1 MNALEHLIQS
11 LINGA
16 LMGCIYAL
24 IALGLSI
31 IFGVMNVVNFAH
43 GEFVMLAMYST
54 FTFGTLLIMDA
65 VATPLIT
72 IPLLFIF
79 GALTY
84 YVLIE
89 RTLRERYVTQIA
101 VTVGLAV
108 LLRALAQ
115 MIWQARPRSLPFSS
129 IQGNLMLGDVNILT
143 SRLAAAA
150 VSIVAII
157 AVYFFLAKTWPGRAI
172 RAASDDLDAASLVGV
187 NYRNTYALSFGL
199 GTALTAL
206 AGGLLMSFQQVDPT
220 MGLRFGLLSWCVL
233 ALAGLGSIP
242 GLLISGV
249 IVGAAESLVITYWDP
264 RARLLAVYLIFI
276 LVLWLRPRGLF
287 GRK

>member
-1 MNALEHLIQS
+1 MEHLIQS

-43 GEFVMLAMYST
+43 GDFVMVAMYGT
-54 FTFGTLLIMDA
+54 FTVGSLLIMDA
-65 VATPLIT
+65 AATPLIT
-72 IPLLFIF
+72 IPLLFVF

-84 YVLIE
+84 YVLID
-89 RTLRERYVTQIA
+89 RTLRQHYVTQIA

-108 LLRALAQ
+108 LLRAVAQ
-115 MIWQARPRSLPFSS
+115 MIWQAQPRSLPYSV
-129 IQGNLMLGDVNILT
+129 IQGSLQLGGINILT
-143 SRLAAAA
+143 SRLLAALASIAA
-150 VSIVAII
+150 I
-157 AVYFFLAKTWPGRAI
+157 ALVYLFLMKTWPGRAI
-172 RAASDDLDAASLVGV
+172 RAASDDLDAASLVGI
-187 NYRNTYALSFGL
+187 NYRGTYALTFGL

-206 AGGLLMSFQQVDPT
+206 AGGLLMTFQQVDPT

-233 ALAGLGSIP
+233 ALAGLGSVP

-249 IVGAAESLVITYWDP
+249 IVGAAEALAVTYWDP